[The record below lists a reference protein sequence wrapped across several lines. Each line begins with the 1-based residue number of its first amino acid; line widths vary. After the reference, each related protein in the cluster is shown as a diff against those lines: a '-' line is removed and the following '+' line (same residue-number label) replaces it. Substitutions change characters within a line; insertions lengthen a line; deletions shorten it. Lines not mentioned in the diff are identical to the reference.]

1 MSTGRDRFWTRVG
14 AVLTGTAVAQAIP
27 ILGSLVLA
35 RLYAPAAFG
44 FFAAWLGMAQLAAV
58 AATGRYDNALALQGD
73 GEPRRTAAIATL
85 VVVAGAGALLFVAS
99 LLVLA
104 AGGIGGVPPALLL
117 LFAPTAMAMAASQV
131 AQAWAAGDG
140 QLGALSGMRVAQA
153 AAVTGAQIAA
163 GALWPNAEALA
174 AAQLVGLLLGL
185 TWALRAMPLGGA
197 AWPSRADMCDFWRER
212 RRFPLLS
219 LPADGINTA
228 AAQLPLLIVGSR
240 FGAEA
245 AGCLALTL
253 RVLAAP
259 VGLLG
264 SAVLDV
270 FKRDSAA
277 VFRERGECR
286 AIFDRTFRVLATGSG
301 LVALA
306 LAVTAEPLFAAAF
319 GDARIDSLRI
329 AFALAQFERTLVSLD
344 SRFDRYF
351 YLMQTDAL
359 NAQEKRGK
367 DLFFTRAHCI
377 DCHEPPLFKGHHV
390 VNIGLDSV
398 PVDPGMGGRTGVPW
412 HLGRFKTPTLRNIA
426 VTAPYMH
433 DGRFATLEEV
443 VDFYADDVHTAS
455 PTLDEH
461 MLPWRKGEVR
471 LSQQDRADLVAFLR
485 ALTDSAFL
493 ANPRFGPP

>member
-319 GDARIDSLRI
+319 GERWRLAGTMALWLLPLFALRFVASPLSYLFYVAGKQHVDLVWQALLLAMTLATLLAPADARGALI
-329 AFALAQFERTLVSLD
+329 AYSAGYSAMYGVYLFLSFRY
-344 SRFDRYF
+344 SR
-351 YLMQTDAL
+351 
-359 NAQEKRGK
+359 
-367 DLFFTRAHCI
+367 
-377 DCHEPPLFKGHHV
+377 
-390 VNIGLDSV
+390 
-398 PVDPGMGGRTGVPW
+398 GRV
-412 HLGRFKTPTLRNIA
+412 
-426 VTAPYMH
+426 
-433 DGRFATLEEV
+433 
-443 VDFYADDVHTAS
+443 
-455 PTLDEH
+455 
-461 MLPWRKGEVR
+461 
-471 LSQQDRADLVAFLR
+471 
-485 ALTDSAFL
+485 
-493 ANPRFGPP
+493 